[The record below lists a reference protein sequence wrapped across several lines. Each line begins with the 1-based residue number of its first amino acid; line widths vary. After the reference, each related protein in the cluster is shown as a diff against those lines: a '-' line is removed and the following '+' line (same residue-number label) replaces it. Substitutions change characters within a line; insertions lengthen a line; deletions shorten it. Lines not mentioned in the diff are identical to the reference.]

1 MAAVNKSGYYYPNKM
16 GRIFLLA
23 LEDVMGKN
31 GVNAI
36 LHLAGLDDYIDNYP
50 PDNLEKAFDFAD
62 ISAMLAA
69 LEQTYGPRGG
79 RGLSLRAGR
88 ALFSN
93 GLKNFGALAGAG
105 DLAFKVLPLDTKLKI
120 GVPAIAKIFNSMT
133 DQLSSVSDHGD
144 HYIYTLERCSMC
156 HDRTTDKPCCHVAVG
171 IIQEALKWVSGGKEF
186 KIDMISCKGCG
197 DDIGRLKIYKD
208 PIG

>member
-1 MAAVNKSGYYYPNKM
+1 MAALKMSGYYYPNKM

-23 LEDVMGKN
+23 LEEVMGKN
-31 GVNAI
+31 GLNAI
-36 LHLAGLDDYIDNYP
+36 LHLAGMDKYIDNYP
-50 PDNLEKAFDFAD
+50 PDNLDKAIDFAE
-62 ISAMLAA
+62 IAAMLVA
-69 LEQTYGPRGG
+69 LEETYGARGG

-120 GVPAIAKIFNSMT
+120 GVPAIAKIFNTVT
-133 DQLSSVSDHGD
+133 DQVSSVQDQGD

-156 HDRTTDKPCCHVAVG
+156 WDRHTDKPCCHTAVG
-171 IIQEALKWVSGGKEF
+171 IIQEALKWLSGGKEF
-186 KIDMISCKGCG
+186 KVEMLSCKGCG
-197 DDIGRLKIYKD
+197 DEIGKLKIYKE